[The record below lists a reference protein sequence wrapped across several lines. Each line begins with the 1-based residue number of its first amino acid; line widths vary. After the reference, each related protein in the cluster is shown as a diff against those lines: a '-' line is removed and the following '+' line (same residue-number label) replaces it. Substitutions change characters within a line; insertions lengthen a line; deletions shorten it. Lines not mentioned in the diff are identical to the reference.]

1 MFNVLLQIL
10 DDGRLTDGQGRTVN
24 MTHTVV
30 IMTSNIGSHF
40 ISELGGRN
48 WEEARRRVM
57 DALRQHFRPEILN
70 RVDELVM
77 FRALSQAELAEIV
90 DIQLGDLARRLAE
103 RGIGLAVTDAARR
116 ALAEE
121 GFDPV
126 YGARPLR
133 RTIQRRIQDP
143 LALRL
148 LEGEYADGDTVVVDS
163 DGAEYTFRREE
174 TVSAAI

>member
-1 MFNVLLQIL
+1 
-10 DDGRLTDGQGRTVN
+10 

-30 IMTSNIGSHF
+30 IMTSNLGSHF

-57 DALRQHFRPEILN
+57 EALRQHFRPEFLN
-70 RVDELVM
+70 RVDDIVM
-77 FRALSQAELAEIV
+77 FRALSEEQLAEIV
-90 DIQLGDLARRLAE
+90 GIQLGELERRLAE
-103 RGIGLAVTDAARR
+103 RGVGLVVTDAARR

-148 LEGEYADGDTVVVDS
+148 LEGEYADGDTVVVDW

-174 TVSAAI
+174 TVRAAV